1 LYIYTI
7 ETNKQ
12 QEIMTI
18 TDNTGRELTKKET
31 VNVLKEENKI
41 NALDYTKESTLQFNL
56 QVIRKIETEL
66 EIERLDKVQGNVRSD
81 REFNMLEKKIQEL
94 KAVLRQL
101 R

>member
-1 LYIYTI
+1 
-7 ETNKQ
+7 
-12 QEIMTI
+12 MTI